1 MSRPTA
7 RALFLPAIC
16 LLAAFGLVA
25 CGGDSNN
32 DSSSSATTS
41 SSDTSSTASVP
52 SGATASTPAGAT
64 APTTTST
71 DALAELF
78 FQTVRQ
84 QIEKQGLSPEV
95 ASCVEQQLRQTITPA
110 EIDQLKTGK
119 QPPALRQKAT
129 DAGAKCAQAAL
140 SGK

>member
-1 MSRPTA
+1 MSRLTA

-25 CGGDSNN
+25 CGGDSND
-32 DSSSSATTS
+32 DSSSSASTS
-41 SSDTSSTASVP
+41 SGTASTASVS

-64 APTTTST
+64 APTSTST

-84 QIEKQGLSPEV
+84 QIEARGLSPKV

>member
-1 MSRPTA
+1 MSRPTV
-7 RALFLPAIC
+7 RALILPVIC

-25 CGGDSNN
+25 CGSDNN
-32 DSSSSATTS
+32 DNSSSTS
-41 SSDTSSTASVP
+41 SGDTSSTASV
-52 SGATASTPAGAT
+52 SSDATASTAT
-64 APTTTST
+64 GGTASTATSS
-71 DALAELF
+71 DALTELF

-84 QIEKQGLSPEV
+84 QIEAQGLSPEV

-110 EIDQLKTGK
+110 EIDQLKTGQ

-129 DAGAKCAQAAL
+129 DAGAKCAKDAL